1 MNTTFCTEPP
11 VRTYQYNAYAL
22 GAISAWGSRT
32 SSVVLNNFI
41 YIESPSELK
50 PGGHPVYFLP
60 FIGPMTFSKLGFGPQ
75 LHFSTRSVD
84 EFKSAIVSSIRNGY
98 FVRVLVDEFY
108 IPERWAYN
116 KVHKIHDILVIAVAE
131 NLKSATIIGYCDDA
145 RYRPSSCPLD
155 VMATA
160 YQAVVERAGQNGF
173 IAFKAVPSD
182 EHSRI
187 ELPRIKYQLALFL
200 ASRPI
205 EESVTSGV
213 RTQASGKICGLSVF
227 DIIPSYLSD
236 LGCSGRI
243 DQRLFSL
250 LSEHAQL
257 MSLRGKHIFH
267 LLGLA
272 EPEVFSAAVV
282 EAKRLKFLAL
292 VPPRSRNA
300 EIINRMIELGRNL
313 QASTAAAAESLYS
326 AIP

>member
-1 MNTTFCTEPP
+1 M
-11 VRTYQYNAYAL
+11 
-22 GAISAWGSRT
+22 
-32 SSVVLNNFI
+32 
-41 YIESPSELK
+41 
-50 PGGHPVYFLP
+50 
-60 FIGPMTFSKLGFGPQ
+60 
-75 LHFSTRSVD
+75 
-84 EFKSAIVSSIRNGY
+84 
-98 FVRVLVDEFY
+98 DEFY